1 MTLGARSLYDELNS
15 RALKQPGLPAILA
28 PDRTTLTFEKLNRQ
42 IEDSIHR
49 LRAFGVRRNDRVALV
64 LPNGPEA
71 VVAFLAVASC
81 ASSAPL
87 NPAYRTAELRSYLR
101 DLRPSVLIQQDE
113 AGSNARAAAEELGIP
128 VIRLIPEIHRE
139 AGCFSL
145 VGHAESLGA
154 TEGFARPEDV
164 ALLIPTSGTTSRPK
178 LVPLTH
184 AQSLGFSLQ
193 QQGNLAAIRG

>member
-28 PDRTTLTFEKLNRQ
+28 PDRRTLTFEKLNRQ

-49 LRAFGVRRNDRVALV
+49 LRAFGIRRNDRVALV

-87 NPAYRTAELRSYLR
+87 NPAYRTAELRSYLH

-113 AGSNARAAAEELGIP
+113 TGSNARAAAEELGIP
-128 VIRLIPEIHRE
+128 VIRLVPEIHRE

-145 VGHAESLGA
+145 VGHAESLRT

-164 ALLIPTSGTTSRPK
+164 ALSNTDFRDNIATKTCPLDSR
-178 LVPLTH
+178 
-184 AQSLGFSLQ
+184 QSLGFSLQ
-193 QQGNLAAIRG
+193 QQGDLAAIRG